1 MDKGTDVI
9 DEDDAT
15 LEEPSGNLDSKDA
28 VLCASCGG
36 IYDGSRAT
44 CGRAEC
50 GGSRLLSVRKLNT
63 PKDTITGCLVCGG
76 RGAAMVRGFESGGD
90 AAASVLS
97 TSLYQSL
104 PPAPDPDQ
112 ADQPGEGRKLLLFS
126 DSRQAAAF
134 FAPYLETSY
143 ETIQHRRL
151 ILEGLKRA
159 CGRRGSERW
168 RPRLPR
174 G

>member
-1 MDKGTDVI
+1 
-9 DEDDAT
+9 AT
-15 LEEPSGNLDSKDA
+15 LEEKLDNLDSTDA
-28 VLCASCGG
+28 VLCAECGG
-36 IYDGSRAT
+36 IFGGSRKA

-50 GGSRLLSVRKLNT
+50 GSVRLLPVRKLNT
-63 PKDTITGCLVCGG
+63 AKDTITGCLVCGG
-76 RGAAMVRGFESGGD
+76 RGSAMVRGFESGGD

-97 TSLYQSL
+97 TSLYQAL
-104 PPAPDPDQ
+104 PPAPDPAQ

-151 ILEGLKRA
+151 ILDGLRA
-159 CGRRGSERW
+159 AAVLGEVGVDD
-168 RPRLPR
+168 LAFHVAK
-174 G
+174 

>member
-1 MDKGTDVI
+1 
-9 DEDDAT
+9 
-15 LEEPSGNLDSKDA
+15 
-28 VLCASCGG
+28 
-36 IYDGSRAT
+36 
-44 CGRAEC
+44 
-50 GGSRLLSVRKLNT
+50 
-63 PKDTITGCLVCGG
+63 
-76 RGAAMVRGFESGGD
+76 MVRGFESGGD

-143 ETIQHRRL
+143 ETIQHRL
-151 ILEGLKRA
+151 FILQGLERA
-159 CGRRGSERW
+159 AAGGEVSVGDLAYHVGA
-168 RPRLPR
+168 RPRTWPTSSR
-174 G
+174 GR